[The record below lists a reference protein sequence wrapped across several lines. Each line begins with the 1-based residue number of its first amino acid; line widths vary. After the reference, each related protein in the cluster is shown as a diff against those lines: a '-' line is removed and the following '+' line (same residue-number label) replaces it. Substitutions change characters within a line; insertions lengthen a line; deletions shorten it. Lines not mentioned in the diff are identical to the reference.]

1 MNHRLRN
8 NMSDKWNN
16 SWRCWCSWLRK
27 SWLCSWAWS
36 FELVVLK
43 IFRKFTPIKLIAT
56 FFSSR
61 FIGLMLL
68 ADCLIHSLLMSI
80 PTDLIHAFFL
90 FADFATDSSFFH
102 TENICSLLCNF

>member
-1 MNHRLRN
+1 MLLVEEELAVFLGLELRTGCLKIVLN
-8 NMSDKWNN
+8 KP
-16 SWRCWCSWLRK
+16 LK
-27 SWLCSWAWS
+27 V
-36 FELVVLK
+36 FFTLK

-56 FFSSR
+56 LFSSR

-68 ADCLIHSLLMSI
+68 ADCLIHGLLMSI
-80 PTDLIHAFFL
+80 PADLIDAFLL